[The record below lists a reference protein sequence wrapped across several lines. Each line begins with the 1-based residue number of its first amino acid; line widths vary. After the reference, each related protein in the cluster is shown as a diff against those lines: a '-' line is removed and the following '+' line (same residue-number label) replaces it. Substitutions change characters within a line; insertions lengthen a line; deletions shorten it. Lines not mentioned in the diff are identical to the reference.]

1 MIDLCDPDH
10 IKLAII
16 AAATLGCMFGC
27 LVTQYICN
35 RDWSRYRLLV
45 QQQLAQQ
52 QFLDQR
58 LVHHPLREM
67 VDKDLD
73 HCRAGQV
80 IELQAVPTS
89 VTNKLSISLETIE

>member
-1 MIDLCDPDH
+1 MIDVCDPDH

-52 QFLDQR
+52 QFLDQQ

-67 VDKDLD
+67 VDKD
-73 HCRAGQV
+73 CRAGQV
-80 IELQAVPTS
+80 IELLAEPTS